1 MMRRQRGFA
10 LIIVLW
16 GVVALAL
23 GAAILTATGRR
34 SLAEAEAA
42 GRTAQAAA
50 AIDSAVQQSIFH
62 LLADGQP
69 HWVPGS
75 THAIPIGNLVV
86 DVAIVDQA
94 GTINPNTASAP
105 LLAALLVVL
114 GRSTADADALAN
126 AIVEWRTEARLVNER
141 TSATTRYRAAG
152 LAYAPP
158 AAPFQSIGELGL
170 VLGMT
175 PDLLARLRPG
185 LSLWWDGDPDPV
197 LAIPPVRAALRT
209 LAPNAGLLGST
220 GSGITV
226 VALICRIDRGNARA
240 ARRVVVQLLPTAP
253 RPFHIVENTP
263 ILDTASAENQRA
275 GP

>member
-126 AIVEWRTEARLVNER
+126 SIVEWRTEARLVNER

-185 LSLWWDGDPDPV
+185 LSLWWDG
-197 LAIPPVRAALRT
+197 
-209 LAPNAGLLGST
+209 G
-220 GSGITV
+220 
-226 VALICRIDRGNARA
+226 
-240 ARRVVVQLLPTAP
+240 P
-253 RPFHIVENTP
+253 RPGARDP
-263 ILDTASAENQRA
+263 P
-275 GP
+275 GPRRPPYT